1 MERGGD
7 FAGTAPRARRFF
19 FLAGDFRREKEN
31 EPTRTR
37 HVSTHPRVLGKSRS
51 REASFTVSGTWSS
64 AGSFGM
70 ATGRGTGHLLSAL
83 LLSVLIE
90 SRRQPRRPFQSI
102 SVVCRGWSCQPLYV
116 TFDRRTRSFDG
127 GRNADDG
134 RRNHPRRSA
143 NQRNVQR
150 RKSAR

>member
-1 MERGGD
+1 MAAISLAQR
-7 FAGTAPRARRFF
+7 RARAHRFF

-83 LLSVLIE
+83 LLSILIE
-90 SRRQPRRPFQSI
+90 SRRQPRRPFKSI
-102 SVVCRGWSCQPLYV
+102 SVLCRGWSCQPLCV
-116 TFDRRTRSFDG
+116 KFDRPTRSFDE
-127 GRNADDG
+127 GRNAHDG

-143 NQRNVQR
+143 NRRNGVQW